1 MAQYRSV
8 TVKLSNSQLNKVKS
22 ALKNDIEIILSLS
35 SNVIDDSKD
44 EANFL
49 HKLLLTKRNVSNLH
63 KAIANSSASIE
74 LSKT

>member
-1 MAQYRSV
+1 MAQYQSV

-49 HKLLLTKRNVSNLH
+49 HKLLLTKRNVSSLH